1 MTNEEFVFNQTA
13 KERKSAGTGA
23 FHKKNGAKSKHC
35 TLPSDYLTPAQ
46 KRKLNGPTVTWQM
59 NSFYSYPE
67 FKAMPDDIQEA
78 YLVTII
84 NKYKVGVTAIAKELF
99 GITGPGLYAYMRK
112 KEYYKRL
119 VNVTKKHSCAENVNN
134 FKNAISLNSL
144 NNSEKNGGVVNH
156 EDEQEVKQVEG
167 LDHLE
172 IEASLSFTELVSFI
186 SNLSSDK
193 KIKMKLIIDAVD

>member
-46 KRKLNGPTVTWQM
+46 KKKLNGPTVTWQM
-59 NSFYSYPE
+59 NWFYSYPE
-67 FKAMPDDIQEA
+67 FKSMPDDIQEA

-84 NKYKVGVTAIAKELF
+84 KKYKVGMAAIAKELF
-99 GITGPGLYAYMRK
+99 GITGTALYAYIRK

-119 VNVTKKHSCAENVNN
+119 TNITEKHSRTENVAN
-134 FKNAISLNSL
+134 FKNAISLGAL
-144 NNSEKNGGVVNH
+144 NNSEKNGGVINH
-156 EDEQEVKQVEG
+156 EDEQEVKQIEG

-172 IEASLSFTELVSFI
+172 IEASLSFAELVSFI
-186 SNLSSDK
+186 SNLSSSK
-193 KIKMKLIIDAVD
+193 KIKMKLIIDTVD

>member
-13 KERKSAGTGA
+13 KERKSVGTGA
-23 FHKKNGAKSKHC
+23 FHKKNGAKSKQC

-67 FKAMPDDIQEA
+67 FKSMPDDIQEA

-84 NKYKVGVTAIAKELF
+84 KKYKVGMAAIAKELF
-99 GITGPGLYAYMRK
+99 RITGTALYAYIRK

-119 VNVTKKHSCAENVNN
+119 INITEKHSRAENVTN
-134 FKNAISLNSL
+134 FKNAISLSSESNS
-144 NNSEKNGGVVNH
+144 NGTGVVNR
-156 EDEQEVKQVEG
+156 EGKQEVKQIEG

-186 SNLSSDK
+186 SNLSSSK